1 MRNIIQK
8 DIENHAFGLISLFD
22 EQFSFAVF
30 SESIQTAEHEADS
43 VLAKAKLAVEKA
55 VKREDDDYKLVVDL
69 DDDTKNKLKSGEV
82 ELVMENGKA
91 FAQLR
96 GENKKYG
103 KKLSVTEELA
113 DEGVTSEALQTAIQ
127 MEAIKKQLETIVER
141 MKDIE
146 EHLADVI
153 HGQRN
158 DRIGLFYS
166 GLSLYAEACS
176 VEDEF
181 LKKQLVAQSL
191 RSISDA
197 NSQMIQEI
205 RQCIAYL
212 VNEQYKSTKQKVQ
225 KIEEHLSAIRQCYDI
240 VFRAAFL
247 KAWIYQQNGEIR
259 AMVTAIDEYG
269 RFIEKLVVPY
279 AGKLSELD
287 SSDRFIKQGTWGQ
300 IASTLSSC
308 QEMKKTL
315 GGVQSYCFILEGE
328 QNGERQ

>member
-1 MRNIIQK
+1 MRNLIQQ
-8 DIENHAFGLISLFD
+8 DNENRAFGLLSLFD
-22 EQFSFAVF
+22 EQFTFETF
-30 SESIQTAEHEADS
+30 SESVQAATNEADII
-43 VLAKAKLAVEKA
+43 LAKAKSAVEKA
-55 VKREDDDYKLVVDL
+55 IKREESDFKLVVDL
-69 DDDTKNKLKSGEV
+69 DDETKNKLKTGEV

-96 GENKKYG
+96 DKNNKYG
-103 KKLSVTEELA
+103 KKLSITEELT
-113 DEGVTSEALQTAIQ
+113 DEGITSDALQSAIQ

-141 MKDIE
+141 MKVIE

-176 VEDEF
+176 VDDRF
-181 LKKQLVAQSL
+181 LKKQLVAQAL

-205 RQCIAYL
+205 RQCVAYL
-212 VNEQYKSTKQKVQ
+212 VNEQYKTSKQKLQ
-225 KIEEHLSAIRQCYDI
+225 KIEEHLSTIRQCYDI

-247 KAWIYQQNGEIR
+247 KAWIYQQSGEIG

-300 IASTLSSC
+300 IANTLSSC
-308 QEMKKTL
+308 HEMKKAL
-315 GGVQSYCFILEGE
+315 GSAPSYCFMLEGE
-328 QNGERQ
+328 HNG

>member
-1 MRNIIQK
+1 MHNLSQYNN
-8 DIENHAFGLISLFD
+8 ENRAFGLLSLFD
-22 EQFSFAVF
+22 EQFTFETF
-30 SESIQTAEHEADS
+30 SESIQAAEQEADS
-43 VLAKAKLAVEKA
+43 ILAKAKSAVEKA
-55 VKREDDDYKLVVDL
+55 VKREENDFKLVVEL
-69 DDDTKNKLKSGEV
+69 DDDTKNKLRAGEV
-82 ELVMENGKA
+82 ELVTENGKV

-96 GENKKYG
+96 DENKKYG
-103 KKLSVTEELA
+103 KKLSITEELS
-113 DEGVTSEALQTAIQ
+113 DEGISSDVLQSAIQ
-127 MEAIKKQLETIVER
+127 MEAIKQQLDTIVER

-158 DRIGLFYS
+158 DRVGLFYS

-176 VEDEF
+176 VSDES

-212 VNEQYKSTKQKVQ
+212 VNEQYKASKQKLQ
-225 KIEEHLSAIRQCYDI
+225 KIEEHLNTIRQCYDI

-247 KAWIYQQNGEIR
+247 KAWIYQQNGEIG
-259 AMVTAIDEYG
+259 AMITAIDEYG

-300 IASTLSSC
+300 IANTLSSC
-308 QEMKKTL
+308 HEMKKALCGTPT
-315 GGVQSYCFILEGE
+315 YCFMLEGE
-328 QNGERQ
+328 HNG

>member
-1 MRNIIQK
+1 MPDLIQH
-8 DIENHAFGLISLFD
+8 DNETQAFGLLSLFD
-22 EQFSFAVF
+22 EQFTIETF
-30 SESIQTAEHEADS
+30 SESVQAAQHEADS
-43 VLAKAKLAVEKA
+43 ILAKAKSAVEKA
-55 VKREDDDYKLVVDL
+55 AKREEDDFKLVVDL
-69 DDDTKNKLKSGEV
+69 DDDTKNKLKTGEV

-96 GENKKYG
+96 DENKRYG
-103 KKLSVTEELA
+103 KKLSITEELS
-113 DEGVTSEALQTAIQ
+113 DEGISSDMLQSAIQ
-127 MEAIKKQLETIVER
+127 MEAIKQQLEAIVEG
-141 MKDIE
+141 MKVIE

-176 VEDEF
+176 VDDEF
-181 LKKQLVAQSL
+181 LKKQLIAQSL

-205 RQCIAYL
+205 RQCVAFL
-212 VNEQYKSTKQKVQ
+212 VNEQYKASKQKL
-225 KIEEHLSAIRQCYDI
+225 KEIEDHLNTIRQCYDI

-247 KAWIYQQNGEIR
+247 KAWIYQQNGEIG

-279 AGKLSELD
+279 AGRLSELD

-300 IASTLSSC
+300 IANTLSGC
-308 QEMKKTL
+308 QEMKTAL
-315 GGVQSYCFILEGE
+315 AGTPSYFFMLEGE
-328 QNGERQ
+328 HNG

>member
-1 MRNIIQK
+1 MHDLIQR
-8 DIENHAFGLISLFD
+8 DNENRAVGLLSLFD
-22 EQFSFAVF
+22 EQFSFEIF
-30 SESIQTAEHEADS
+30 SESVQVAAYEADN
-43 VLAKAKLAVEKA
+43 VLAKAKSAVEKV
-55 VKREDDDYKLVVDL
+55 VKRENGDYKLVVDL
-69 DDDTKNKLKSGEV
+69 DEDVKNKLKTGEV
-82 ELVMENGKA
+82 ELVMEKGKA

-96 GENKKYG
+96 DEKKKYG
-103 KKLSVTEELA
+103 KKLSITEELT
-113 DEGVTSEALQTAIQ
+113 DEGITSDALQSAIQ
-127 MEAIKKQLETIVER
+127 LEAIKQQLETIVER
-141 MKDIE
+141 MKVIE
-146 EHLADVI
+146 EHITDVI

-176 VEDEF
+176 IGDAF

-205 RQCIAYL
+205 RQCVAYL
-212 VNEQYKSTKQKVQ
+212 VNEQYKSSKQKLQ
-225 KIEEHLSAIRQCYDI
+225 RIEEHLNTIRQCYDI

-247 KAWIYQQNGEIR
+247 KAWIYQQTGEIG

-300 IASTLSSC
+300 IANTLSSC
-308 QEMKKTL
+308 QEMKKAL
-315 GGVQSYCFILEGE
+315 GNSPSYRFMLEE
-328 QNGERQ
+328 VQNG